1 MAKQVFSIV
10 VADDEQEL
18 REAICSLIDWEA
30 LGFRLVGSA
39 GNGLDALELV
49 ERLQPDLLLTDIRMP
64 FISGTE
70 LARQVRELQPLIQ
83 VAFLSG
89 YDDFEYAQS
98 GIDSRV
104 IAYLLKP
111 ISNAELTNALRE
123 IHRKMAA
130 AYQALMPEAES
141 GNLPAAV
148 ASLLLDPFSDFP
160 GERETWQQLA
170 DCGMIFTEP
179 YTLTVLS
186 VSAKGT
192 PVMPQR
198 AAQMADRVLRRVYAS
213 GSCVSGGRILS
224 LLAAEDG
231 LQRLGPL
238 LDEYYSIAKRFF
250 GEEVSVGVSR
260 PFSSLARCSAACQ
273 EAVEAVRIASA
284 PGLHRIRRIE
294 AETGEQLRSQ
304 QLMIEQLDRLL
315 VSGSR
320 TELETALAQLLA
332 ERGDELMALQI
343 LMTAQGILRASLG
356 DEAVSRLLERHQ
368 LSDPLSSGLTP
379 EALSRKL
386 VSFCCGGQEL
396 LSERRSDGMRL
407 LVERTLRIIAEQY
420 ADETLSLQSV
430 GKQLHVSPNYLS
442 ANMRKYAGDT
452 FMNLL
457 IRQRMEAAR
466 TLIAAGGMK
475 IGEIS
480 ERCGYT
486 DQHYFSYCFK
496 KYFGVSPAKMRRG
509 EEADG

>member
-1 MAKQVFSIV
+1 
-10 VADDEQEL
+10 
-18 REAICSLIDWEA
+18 
-30 LGFRLVGSA
+30 
-39 GNGLDALELV
+39 
-49 ERLQPDLLLTDIRMP
+49 
-64 FISGTE
+64 
-70 LARQVRELQPLIQ
+70 
-83 VAFLSG
+83 
-89 YDDFEYAQS
+89 
-98 GIDSRV
+98 
-104 IAYLLKP
+104 
-111 ISNAELTNALRE
+111 
-123 IHRKMAA
+123 
-130 AYQALMPEAES
+130 
-141 GNLPAAV
+141 
-148 ASLLLDPFSDFP
+148 
-160 GERETWQQLA
+160 
-170 DCGMIFTEP
+170 
-179 YTLTVLS
+179 
-186 VSAKGT
+186 
-192 PVMPQR
+192 
-198 AAQMADRVLRRVYAS
+198 
-213 GSCVSGGRILS
+213 
-224 LLAAEDG
+224 
-231 LQRLGPL
+231 
-238 LDEYYSIAKRFF
+238 
-250 GEEVSVGVSR
+250 
-260 PFSSLARCSAACQ
+260 
-273 EAVEAVRIASA
+273 
-284 PGLHRIRRIE
+284 
-294 AETGEQLRSQ
+294 
-304 QLMIEQLDRLL
+304 MIEQLDRLL